1 MVSSVMKH
9 VPCLVTLSCPCG
21 LRGFCTDCPKI
32 VHHTDRAGAH
42 FESLAISSL
51 LGNSDKTVNT
61 FRSSLHMKR
70 SICLLDMPSFRKL
83 TRIRAFLMGDDQKSS
98 I

>member
-1 MVSSVMKH
+1 
-9 VPCLVTLSCPCG
+9 
-21 LRGFCTDCPKI
+21 
-32 VHHTDRAGAH
+32 
-42 FESLAISSL
+42 
-51 LGNSDKTVNT
+51 VNT

-70 SICLLDMPSFRKL
+70 SICLLDMPSFRKF